1 MSRIGKK
8 PIVVPKNVTVHVAD
22 GFVSIKGPKG
32 EEKVVLHPHVQ
43 VVATEGELNVNVSHP
58 DDKQD
63 RALWGLFRAL
73 LANQVEGVVNGFEK
87 KLEMQGVGFK
97 ANIQGKNLVLEVG
110 FSHSVTMEFPAG
122 IEAAVEKNIITI
134 KGINKQVVGEF
145 AASVRAKKKPE
156 PYQGK
161 GIRYVGEVVRKKAG
175 KAAKAAGAAGG
186 AK

>member
-8 PIVVPKNVTVHVAD
+8 PIVIPKNVTVTVTDDSVVA
-22 GFVSIKGPKG
+22 KGPKG
-32 EEKVVLHPHVQ
+32 EQKITLHPHVLVSVQ
-43 VVATEGELNVNVSHP
+43 EGEALVSVKNP
-58 DDKQD
+58 EDKRD
-63 RALWGLFRAL
+63 RSLWGLFRAL
-73 LANQVEGVVNGFEK
+73 VANQIEGVANGFEK

-97 ANIQGKNLVLEVG
+97 ANMQGKNLILEIG
-110 FSHSVTMEFPAG
+110 FSHPVAMELPTG

-134 KGINKQVVGEF
+134 KGSNKQAVGEF
-145 AASVRAKKKPE
+145 AASVRAQKKPE

>member
-8 PIVVPKNVTVHVAD
+8 PIVVPKNVTVIVAD
-22 GFVSIKGPKG
+22 GIVSVKGPKG
-32 EEKVVLHPHVQ
+32 EEKITLHPHVR
-43 VVATEGELNVNVSHP
+43 VAVAEGKLNVSVVKP
-58 DDKQD
+58 EEKQD

-97 ANIQGKNLVLEVG
+97 ANIQEKSIVLEIG
-110 FSHSVTMEFPAG
+110 FSHSVIMKFPAG
-122 IEAAVEKNIITI
+122 VEATVEKNIITI
-134 KGINKQVVGEF
+134 QGINKQIVGEF

-175 KAAKAAGAAGG
+175 KAAKTAGAAG